1 MKFLHRPLAL
11 LLATT
16 AFFSASAGEKP
27 GQILIEARFIATPIK
42 AADNLLLPA
51 NLLAGKIH
59 SAILTATEAARL
71 LKEFETQAGT
81 DILSTPRV
89 TTLSGR
95 QAKVAVLHRQ
105 TILSLGEVETGVTL
119 DLLPTVAQG
128 GIELTAMAKLT
139 EFNGYEKTAKPKPV
153 FLVRGS
159 ETKVTLADGGYLLI
173 ALQPMDVPAGAAA
186 AKPQDHL
193 FCLVT
198 ARFAAPDGSLLKG
211 SPLK

>member
-59 SAILTATEAARL
+59 SATLTATEAARL

-128 GIELTAMAKLT
+128 GIELTAMAKIT
-139 EFNGYEKTAKPKPV
+139 EFNGYEKTVKPKPV
-153 FLVRGS
+153 LLVRGS
-159 ETKVTLADGGYLLI
+159 EAKATLADGGYLLI
-173 ALQPMDVPAGAAA
+173 ALQPMNAPAGARA
-186 AKPQDHL
+186 AKPENHI

-198 ARFAAPDGSLLKG
+198 AKFIPTDGSSLKD